1 MSDIVDDLLQEVE
14 QLEESTQAL
23 ESTIK
28 NTSNQNQQIQEA
40 NNKASSEASLLA
52 LEAAKTAQEAS
63 TQSHQAA
70 QASIK
75 QAELLKAQTIELN
88 DSNFNWRQ
96 SVRNAA
102 KDFQSAKSSFSIML
116 ITSIVFSFIA
126 LGAMGYLLY
135 AMQKEQAQFKGEVL
149 DIIATENT
157 LLNKKITL
165 KVDELASVIE
175 TMTQRI
181 ASLNDMN
188 AKTAVSIHPEGSDL
202 HTDETVATE
211 KASEPDS
218 HSDAHNSVH
227 PETAALIA
235 DHEMPVTDGLHVKN
249 DKEEMLHHTDSQTTD
264 SQTKAH
270 SVIANSHSTET
281 NHDRPMKEESL
292 HNDGLKDLHNNTNT
306 AQVSSEEFAELKALV
321 EKVLTQQQTIQAQVQ
336 KSPTASGLTEFQVK
350 KLNDISWL
358 IKKQEKTL
366 QAIQARLGVKTNLNL
381 NTTESSK
388 TILNELKNLQNQQ
401 QQLQKQMLEMQQV
414 IKRYTEAPKEAAP
427 YSYKAK

>member
-23 ESTIK
+23 ESTIQ
-28 NTSNQNQQIQEA
+28 NTSNQNQKIQEA
-40 NNKASSEASLLA
+40 NNKVSSEASLIA

-202 HTDETVATE
+202 HTDETVATD
-211 KASEPDS
+211 KASEPDR
-218 HSDAHNSVH
+218 HSDAHNSA
-227 PETAALIA
+227 PALMA
-235 DHEMPVTDGLHVKN
+235 EHEMPITDGLQVKN

-264 SQTKAH
+264 SQTKTH
-270 SVIANSHSTET
+270 SVIANSHANET
-281 NHDRPMKEESL
+281 NHDLPMKEDSL

-306 AQVSSEEFAELKALV
+306 AKVSSEEFAELKALV
-321 EKVLTQQQTIQAQVQ
+321 EKVLTQQKTIQAQVQ
-336 KSPTASGLTEFQVK
+336 KSPMASGLTEIQVK

-366 QAIQARLGVKTNLNL
+366 QAIQARLGVKTNLNT

-401 QQLQKQMLEMQQV
+401 QQLQQQILEMQQV
-414 IKRYTEAPKEAAP
+414 IKRYTETPKEAAP